1 MSNLFYRNYSYRM
14 KKNNIFKNYLYYY
27 GFLGIIISN
36 TKIETNNL
44 VSLLKKSN
52 FDIKFVV

>member
-27 GFLGIIISN
+27 GLLGIIIFNS
-36 TKIETNNL
+36 KIETNYL
-44 VSLLKKSN
+44 VPLLKKSN
-52 FDIKFVV
+52 FDIKFIV